1 MLKLKGTLMLATPDD
16 MGAIQA
22 MHLKSSG
29 RNKMTRDHNGFRKL
43 IIVLTRSGKVYA
55 LHTGDGRIVW
65 SYLLTPLLQSQR
77 CPSPSVLTLRNWRVP
92 HHNALQENPSV
103 LLVGRCGPGLESHGF
118 LSIVDSYSGKELETL
133 ILDHSISEVV
143 PLPLADSSEQK
154 LHLIIDNDLNV
165 HLYPRSSDSLK
176 VFIGEMAN
184 MYYYKVDNAKGVV
197 KGYAFK
203 EGRGTGS
210 SDEYCFSTRELW
222 SLVFPSD
229 SERIVAT
236 ARRKMT
242 EVFPLSLFFFS
253 FIFFKIN

>member
-16 MGAIQA
+16 MAAIQA

-65 SYLLTPLLQSQR
+65 AYLLTPLLQAKH
-77 CPSPSVLTLRNWRVP
+77 CLSPSVLTLRNWRVP
-92 HHNALQENPSV
+92 HHKALQENPSV
-103 LLVGRCGPGLESHGF
+103 LLVGRCGASLESQGF

-133 ILDHSISEVV
+133 ILDHSIAEVV

-154 LHLIIDNDLNV
+154 LHLIIDNDLNA
-165 HLYPRSSDSLK
+165 HLYPRGLDSLE
-176 VFIGEMAN
+176 VFICEMAN
-184 MYYYKVDNAKGVV
+184 MYYYKVENVKGVI

-203 EGRGTGS
+203 KGCAARS

-236 ARRKMT
+236 SRRKMT
-242 EVFPLSLFFFS
+242 EVFLYLVSFFPS
-253 FIFFKIN
+253 I

>member
-16 MGAIQA
+16 MAAIQA
-22 MHLKSSG
+22 MHLKSAG

-43 IIVLTRSGKVYA
+43 IIVLTRSGKIYA

-65 SYLLTPLLQSQR
+65 AYLLAPLLQSSG
-77 CPSPSVLTLRNWRVP
+77 CLSPSVLTLHNWRVP
-92 HHNALQENPSV
+92 HHKALQENPSV
-103 LLVGRCGPGLESHGF
+103 LLAGQCGTSLESQGF
-118 LSIVDSYSGKELETL
+118 LSIVDSYSGKKLETL
-133 ILDHSISEVV
+133 ILDHSIAEVV
-143 PLPLADSSEQK
+143 PLPLEDSSEQK

-165 HLYPRSSDSLK
+165 HLYPRDSDSLN
-176 VFIGEMAN
+176 VFMHEMEN
-184 MYYYKVDNAKGVV
+184 MYYYKAENAKSVI

-203 EGRGTGS
+203 KGCGVRS

-229 SERIVAT
+229 SERIIAT

-242 EVFPLSLFFFS
+242 EVFLYLVSFFPS
-253 FIFFKIN
+253 IFFD